1 MMYLLDTHTMLWY
14 LEDNPQLSSKVKK
27 LIENE
32 TCFVHIIS
40 FWEIA
45 IKISIGKLSLSYDL
59 DQLISQ
65 VQKEAITILPISENA
80 IKTVKELPLY
90 HRDPFDR
97 LLIAEALSNNYV
109 FLSVDNQIDP
119 YPIKRA
125 W

>member
-32 TCFVHIIS
+32 TCFIHIIS

-80 IKTVKELPLY
+80 IKTVKELPLH

-119 YPIKRA
+119 YPIKRT